1 MKDLINITNREY
13 DDADFLDAL
22 VHYGELDHETL
33 MEITDGRPLELD
45 GKEVDSIYWS
55 TLGDDDYL
63 VYSYKQDGREY
74 ERELSLG
81 SLPDDIVD
89 KIYDFLVD
97 NEDPN
102 VDYFNSLS

>member
-1 MKDLINITNREY
+1 MEDLINNREY
-13 DDADFLDAL
+13 DDDDFLDAL

-33 MEITDGRPLELD
+33 MEITDGRPIELD

-55 TLGDDDYL
+55 TLDDDDYL
-63 VYSYKQDGREY
+63 VYSYKQDGSEY

-102 VDYFNSLS
+102 VDYFNSLP

>member
-1 MKDLINITNREY
+1 MEDLINNREY

-33 MEITDGRPLELD
+33 MEITDGRPIELD

-55 TLGDDDYL
+55 TLDDDDYL
-63 VYSYKQDGREY
+63 VYSYKQDGSEY